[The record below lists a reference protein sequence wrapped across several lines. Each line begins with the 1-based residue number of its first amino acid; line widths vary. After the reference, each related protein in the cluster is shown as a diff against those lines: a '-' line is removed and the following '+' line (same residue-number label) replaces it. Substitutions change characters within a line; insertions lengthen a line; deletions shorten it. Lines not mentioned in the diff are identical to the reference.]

1 MVPVKFSFL
10 ALVSARKATIFS
22 DSLIDLMIHIAK
34 RTFDGLSICLNEKA
48 FEEEESKGDKST
60 FTFADNNIELDP

>member
-1 MVPVKFSFL
+1 MYSRP
-10 ALVSARKATIFS
+10 I
-22 DSLIDLMIHIAK
+22 MIHIAK